1 MRQSGRVVDALFA
14 RPRLADVYDALDP
27 DRGDLDAYVAMVEE
41 FGAASV
47 VDLGCG
53 TGTLACLLAERG
65 ISVVGVDPAAAS
77 LAVAR
82 RKPAAEKVR
91 WVHGDAS
98 AAAGLDVD
106 LVTMTGNVAQVF
118 VDDEEWH
125 ATLEAIRAALGLGGR
140 LALETR
146 DPARRAWEEWN
157 RAATWQRVDV
167 PGVGEVESW
176 IDLTEVTLPLVSF
189 RTSFVFHADGAVL
202 TSDSTLRFRDRTE
215 VAASLRDAGFVI
227 EDVRDAPDRPGREL
241 VFLATTVPPPS

>member
-1 MRQSGRVVDALFA
+1 MVDALFA
-14 RPRLADVYDALDP
+14 RSRLAEVYDPLDP
-27 DRGDLDAYVAMVEE
+27 DRADLDAYVAMVEE

-53 TGTLACLLAERG
+53 TGTLACRLAARG

-82 RKPAAEKVR
+82 RKPAAEKIR

-98 AAAGLDVD
+98 AAAGLDAD

-140 LALETR
+140 LVFETR

-189 RTSFVFHADGAVL
+189 RTRFVFHADGATL

-215 VAASLRDAGFVI
+215 VAASLTEAGFVI
-227 EDVRDAPDRPGREL
+227 EDVRDAPDRPGREM
-241 VFLATTVPPPS
+241 VFVATTGLPPP